1 MKKLT
6 ISLIATLILIM
17 SSCSSSD
24 NGAVGN
30 QAFLLGFRSQLCTN
44 VSGAT
49 AAYWDLSHSLPV
61 PLPEVPL
68 VQNPGQQFIHS
79 QLPYIGFV
87 MPQGFTGFEITDP
100 ATATLGVNV
109 FRNDNNVLWRYV
121 PTSQTP
127 GVVDVNNVIANEIN
141 ALFNFYGFNG
151 TPNVM
156 CSTPPT
162 DASFGGIQRVF
173 TARLLQF
180 GNMTA
185 QIYVITTYAAGST
198 FASISVSAAPTAE
211 FDAQIVNTFLPISW
225 QLLVGPERIQD
236 SDGDGNPDVTD
247 PDPTNPNVR

>member
-1 MKKLT
+1 MKRVST
-6 ISLIATLILIM
+6 ILLAALIFAL
-17 SSCSSSD
+17 SSCSSGDS
-24 NGAVGN
+24 GAIGN
-30 QAFLLGFRSQLCTN
+30 QAFLLGFRSQLCNN
-44 VSGAT
+44 VGGAA

-121 PTSQTP
+121 PTSQTF
-127 GVVDVNNVIANEIN
+127 GFVDVTNLIAGEIN

-151 TPNVM
+151 TPTVV

-162 DASFGGIQRVF
+162 DSSFGGIQRVF

-185 QIYVITTYAAGST
+185 QIYVIATYTAGLT

-211 FDAQIVNTFLPISW
+211 YEAHIVNTFLPISW

-247 PDPTNPNVR
+247 PEPNNPNVK